1 MEDFPLSFLV
11 ISLIVLVLVSAF
23 FSGSETAMMAL
34 NRYRLKH
41 LASQDNTSAKRVLG
55 LLKRPDRLIGLILVG
70 NNFANNLAAS
80 LATLLAIQIIGSDHV
95 ALAASVATISLTL
108 VLLIFAEVTPK
119 TVAALHPERI
129 ALPASILLLPLMK
142 LLSPVVATV
151 NFVTNNLLKLFGVD
165 VTNVADDHL
174 SSDELR
180 SLVHE
185 SGSLIPPRRQKM
197 LLRILDLEKHSVEDI
212 MIPRNEVVGVDLED
226 DLAHIV
232 NQLRT
237 SVHTRLPI
245 FRGDLNDIAGIL
257 HLRNTARFLLQGEL
271 TKEMLEEIA
280 REPYFIPEGTPLHTQ
295 LFNFQHEKRRIGIV
309 VDEYGDVLGI
319 VTLEDI
325 LEEIVGEFTTNFA
338 ETSSPRMRQDEQGYF
353 LIDGTASLREI
364 NRILEWKLPIDGPK
378 TVNGLIIEHLQT
390 IPDANICLETSGYL
404 FEIIQVADNRIRK
417 VKMKP
422 VNGFSGRSGQQEGA
436 AG

>member
-1 MEDFPLSFLV
+1 MENLPPSFLIV
-11 ISLIVLVLVSAF
+11 VLLILVVVSGF

-41 LASQDNTSAKRVLG
+41 LASLNNPSAKRVLK
-55 LLKRPDRLIGLILVG
+55 LLQRPDRLIGLILVG

-80 LATLLAIQIIGSDHV
+80 LATLLAIQLMGSDHI

-129 ALPASILLLPLMK
+129 AFPASFLLTPLMIV
-142 LLSPVVATV
+142 LTPVVATV
-151 NFVTNNLLKLFGVD
+151 NFITNNLLKLFGVD
-165 VTNVADDHL
+165 VTDATDDHL
-174 SSDELR
+174 SADELR

-212 MIPRNEVVGVDLED
+212 MIPRNEVVGVDLDD
-226 DLAHIV
+226 DLSFIV
-232 NQLRT
+232 DQLRT

-245 FRGDLNDIAGIL
+245 FRGDINNIIGIL
-257 HLRNTARFLLQGEL
+257 HLRNTARFLLQDDLTHETLGEV
-271 TKEMLEEIA
+271 A

-295 LFNFQHEKRRIGIV
+295 LFNFQHEKRRIDIV

-338 ETSSPRMRQDEQGYF
+338 DTNSQQLVADEQGYY
-353 LIDGTASLREI
+353 LIDGTAALREI
-364 NRILEWKLPIDGPK
+364 NRILDWDLPLEGPK
-378 TVNGLIIEHLQT
+378 TLNGLIIEHFQA
-390 IPDANICLETSGYL
+390 IPSANICMETGGYL
-404 FEIIQVADNRIRK
+404 FEILQVVDNRVRK
-417 VKMKP
+417 AKVRP
-422 VNGFSGRSGQQEGA
+422 VRRTLK
-436 AG
+436 

>member
-1 MEDFPLSFLV
+1 MEDFPLYFLV

-95 ALAASVATISLTL
+95 ALAASVATIFLTL

-129 ALPASILLLPLMK
+129 AFPASMLLLPLMK
-142 LLSPVVATV
+142 LLSPVVAMV

-165 VTNVADDHL
+165 VTDVADDHL

-237 SVHTRLPI
+237 SVHTRMPI
-245 FRGDLNDIAGIL
+245 FRGDLNDIVGIL

-338 ETSSPRMRQDEQGYF
+338 ETSSPRMQQDEQGYF

-390 IPDANICLETSGYL
+390 IPDANICLETGGYL

-422 VNGFSGRSGQQEGA
+422 VNGFSGRSEQQEGTT
-436 AG
+436 G

>member
-1 MEDFPLSFLV
+1 MENLPPSFLIV
-11 ISLIVLVLVSAF
+11 VLIVLVVVSGF

-41 LASQDNTSAKRVLG
+41 LVSQNNSNAKRVLG
-55 LLKRPDRLIGLILVG
+55 LLQRPDRLIGLILVG

-80 LATLLAIQIIGSDHV
+80 LATLLAIQLMGSDHV
-95 ALAASVATISLTL
+95 ALAASVATVVLTL

-129 ALPASILLLPLMK
+129 AFPASMILVPLMK
-142 LLSPVVATV
+142 LLSPVVVTV
-151 NFVTNNLLKLFGVD
+151 NFVTNNVLRLFGII
-165 VTNVADDHL
+165 VTDSAEDHL
-174 SSDELR
+174 SSEELR

-212 MIPRNEVVGVDLED
+212 MIPRNEVVGVDLKD
-226 DLAHIV
+226 DLDHIV

-237 SVHTRLPI
+237 SVHTRLPV
-245 FRGDLNDIAGIL
+245 FDGDLNNVIGIL
-257 HLRNTARFLLQGEL
+257 HLRNTARFLLQDEL
-271 TKEMLEEIA
+271 THETLEEIA
-280 REPYFIPEGTPLHTQ
+280 REPYFIPEGTALHTQ
-295 LFNFQHEKRRIGIV
+295 LFNFQREKRRIGIV
-309 VDEYGDVLGI
+309 VDEYGDVLGV

-338 ETSSPRMRQDEQGYF
+338 EASSQEMLQDEQGYF

-364 NRILEWKLPIDGPK
+364 NRILDWELPIDGPK
-378 TVNGLIIEHLQT
+378 TLNGLIIEHLQA
-390 IPDANICLETSGYL
+390 IPGPNMCLETSGYL
-404 FEIIQVADNRIRK
+404 FEILQVSDNRIRK
-417 VKMKP
+417 VKVRP
-422 VNGFSGRSGQQEGA
+422 ASGEGN
-436 AG
+436 

>member
-1 MEDFPLSFLV
+1 
-11 ISLIVLVLVSAF
+11 
-23 FSGSETAMMAL
+23 MAL

-41 LASQDNTSAKRVLG
+41 LASVGNSNAKRVFK
-55 LLKRPDRLIGLILVG
+55 LLQRPDRLIGLILVG

-80 LATLLAIQIIGSDHV
+80 LATVLAIQILGSNHV
-95 ALAASVATISLTL
+95 ALAASIATVVLTL

-129 ALPASILLLPLMK
+129 AFPASMLLVPLMK
-142 LLSPVVATV
+142 VLSPVVATV
-151 NFVTNNLLKLFGVD
+151 NFVTNNLLRLFGIN
-165 VTNVADDHL
+165 VTDVADDHL
-174 SSDELR
+174 SSEELR

-185 SGSLIPPRRQKM
+185 SGSLIPARRQKM

-226 DLAHIV
+226 DLDHIV

-237 SVHTRLPI
+237 SVHTRLPV
-245 FRGDLNDIAGIL
+245 FRSDLNNVVGIL
-257 HLRNTARFLLQGEL
+257 HLRNTARFLLQDEL
-271 TKEMLEEIA
+271 THETLEEIA
-280 REPYFIPEGTPLHTQ
+280 REPYFIPEGTALHTQ

-338 ETSSPRMRQDEQGYF
+338 EASSQKIPQDEEGYF

-364 NRILEWKLPIDGPK
+364 NRILEWELPIDGPK
-378 TVNGLIIEHLQT
+378 TVNGLILEHLQA
-390 IPDANICLETSGYL
+390 IPSPNMCLETNGYL
-404 FEIIQVADNRIRK
+404 FEVLQVSDNRIKK
-417 VKMKP
+417 VKVRP
-422 VNGFSGRSGQQEGA
+422 ALQTLVAGGGENLGA
-436 AG
+436 ENQG

>member
-11 ISLIVLVLVSAF
+11 ISLIALVLVSAF

-41 LASQDNTSAKRVLG
+41 LASQDNTGAKRVLG

-129 ALPASILLLPLMK
+129 ALPASMLLQPLMK

-151 NFVTNNLLKLFGVD
+151 NFVTNNLLKLFSVD

-237 SVHTRLPI
+237 SVHTRMPI

-295 LFNFQHEKRRIGIV
+295 LFHFQHEKRRIGIV

-338 ETSSPRMRQDEQGYF
+338 ETNSPRMQQDEQGYF

-390 IPDANICLETSGYL
+390 IPDANICLETGGYL

-422 VNGFSGRSGQQEGA
+422 VNRLSGRSGQQEGA
-436 AG
+436 ID

>member
-1 MEDFPLSFLV
+1 
-11 ISLIVLVLVSAF
+11 
-23 FSGSETAMMAL
+23 MMAL

-41 LASQDNTSAKRVLG
+41 LASQDNTGAKRVLG

-129 ALPASILLLPLMK
+129 ALPASMLLQPLMK

-151 NFVTNNLLKLFGVD
+151 NFVTNNLLKLFSVD

-237 SVHTRLPI
+237 SVHTRMPI

-295 LFNFQHEKRRIGIV
+295 LFHFQHEKRRIGIV

-338 ETSSPRMRQDEQGYF
+338 ETNSPRMQQDEQGYF

-390 IPDANICLETSGYL
+390 IPDANICLETGGYL

-422 VNGFSGRSGQQEGA
+422 VNGFSGRSEQQEGTT
-436 AG
+436 G

>member
-1 MEDFPLSFLV
+1 
-11 ISLIVLVLVSAF
+11 VSGF

-41 LASQDNTSAKRVLG
+41 LVSQNNSNAKRVLG
-55 LLKRPDRLIGLILVG
+55 LLQRPDRLIGLILVG

-80 LATLLAIQIIGSDHV
+80 LATLLAIQLMGSDHV
-95 ALAASVATISLTL
+95 ALAASVATVVLTL

-129 ALPASILLLPLMK
+129 AFPASMILVPLMK
-142 LLSPVVATV
+142 LLSPVVVTV
-151 NFVTNNLLKLFGVD
+151 NFVTNNVLRLFGII
-165 VTNVADDHL
+165 VTDSAEDHL
-174 SSDELR
+174 SSEELR

-212 MIPRNEVVGVDLED
+212 MIPRNEVVGVDLKD
-226 DLAHIV
+226 DLDHIV

-237 SVHTRLPI
+237 SVHTRLPV
-245 FRGDLNDIAGIL
+245 FDGDLNNVIGIL
-257 HLRNTARFLLQGEL
+257 HLRNTARFLLQDEL
-271 TKEMLEEIA
+271 THETLEEIA
-280 REPYFIPEGTPLHTQ
+280 REPYFIPEGTALHTQ
-295 LFNFQHEKRRIGIV
+295 LFNFQREKRRIGIV
-309 VDEYGDVLGI
+309 VDEYGDVLGV

-338 ETSSPRMRQDEQGYF
+338 EASSQEMLQDEQGYF

-364 NRILEWKLPIDGPK
+364 NRILDWELPIDGPK
-378 TVNGLIIEHLQT
+378 TLNGLIIEHLQA
-390 IPDANICLETSGYL
+390 IPGPNMCLETSGYL
-404 FEIIQVADNRIRK
+404 FEILQVSDNRIRK
-417 VKMKP
+417 VKVRP
-422 VNGFSGRSGQQEGA
+422 AGGEGN
-436 AG
+436 

>member
-1 MEDFPLSFLV
+1 MENLPPSFLIVVLV
-11 ISLIVLVLVSAF
+11 ILVLVSAF

-41 LASQDNTSAKRVLG
+41 LASQENTSARRVLA

-80 LATLLAIQIIGSDHV
+80 LATLLAIQILGPSHV
-95 ALAASVATISLTL
+95 GLAASVATVVLTL
-108 VLLIFAEVTPK
+108 VLLVFAEVTPK

-129 ALPASILLLPLMK
+129 AFPASLLLAPLMK
-142 LLSPVVATV
+142 LLSPVVSTV
-151 NFVTNNLLKLFGVD
+151 NFVTNNLLKLFGID
-165 VTNVADDHL
+165 VTNVTDDHL
-174 SSDELR
+174 SSEELR

-212 MIPRNEVVGVDLED
+212 MISRSEVVGVDLED
-226 DLAHIV
+226 DMGHIV

-237 SVHTRLPI
+237 SVHTRLPV
-245 FRGDLNDIAGIL
+245 FRGDLNDVVGIL
-257 HLRNTARFLLQGEL
+257 HLRNTARFLLQDDL
-271 TKEMLEEIA
+271 THETLEEIA
-280 REPYFIPEGTPLHTQ
+280 REPYFIPEGTALHTQ
-295 LFNFQHEKRRIGIV
+295 LFNFQHEKRRIGMV

-338 ETSSPRMRQDEQGYF
+338 ETSSQGIPKDEQGYF

-364 NRILEWKLPIDGPK
+364 NRNLEWELPVDGPK
-378 TVNGLIIEHLQT
+378 TVNGLIIEHLQA
-390 IPDANICLETSGYL
+390 IPDANICLETGGYL
-404 FEIIQVADNRIRK
+404 FEIIQVADNRIKK
-417 VKMKP
+417 VKVKP
-422 VNGFSGRSGQQEGA
+422 LNGSSNLSRESDLNG
-436 AG
+436 

>member
-1 MEDFPLSFLV
+1 MENLPPSLLIAILVVLV
-11 ISLIVLVLVSAF
+11 IVSGF

-41 LASQDNTSAKRVLG
+41 LVSQNNSNAKRVLG
-55 LLKRPDRLIGLILVG
+55 LLQRPDRLIGLILVG

-80 LATLLAIQIIGSDHV
+80 LATLLAIQLMGSDHV
-95 ALAASVATISLTL
+95 ALAASVAAVVLTL

-129 ALPASILLLPLMK
+129 AFPASFLLVPLMK

-151 NFVTNNLLKLFGVD
+151 NFVTNNLLRLFGIN
-165 VTNVADDHL
+165 VTEAAEDHL
-174 SSDELR
+174 SSEELR

-212 MIPRNEVVGVDLED
+212 MIPRNEVVGIDLKD
-226 DLAHIV
+226 DLDHIV

-237 SVHTRLPI
+237 SVHTRLPV
-245 FRGDLNDIAGIL
+245 FEGDLNNVVGIL
-257 HLRNTARFLLQGEL
+257 HLRNTARFLLQDDL
-271 TKEMLEEIA
+271 THETLKDIA
-280 REPYFIPEGTPLHTQ
+280 RDPYFIPEGTALHTQ
-295 LFNFQHEKRRIGIV
+295 LFNFQHEKHRIGIV
-309 VDEYGDVLGI
+309 VDEYGDVLGV

-338 ETSSPRMRQDEQGYF
+338 EASSQIMPQDEQGYF
-353 LIDGTASLREI
+353 LIDGTVSLREI
-364 NRILEWKLPIDGPK
+364 NRILEWALPIDGPK
-378 TVNGLIIEHLQT
+378 TLNGLIIEHLQAM
-390 IPDANICLETSGYL
+390 PGPNMCVETNGYL
-404 FEIIQVADNRIRK
+404 FEILQVSDNRIRK
-417 VKMKP
+417 VKVRP
-422 VNGFSGRSGQQEGA
+422 ARRTGD
-436 AG
+436 